1 MSMTMQL
8 RRQLLFDYQFL
19 NPCMDKLQKN
29 ISYQF
34 NNIDLLKQAM
44 THRSVSKN
52 NNERLEFL
60 GDSILGCII
69 SQELYQRFPL
79 IDEGQL
85 SRLRSHLVR
94 KKTLVKLAKTIK
106 LSETLVLGQGEL
118 KSGGFR
124 RESIQ
129 ADAFEAVLGA
139 IFLDSDYLTASRV
152 VLKLYED
159 LLNDTSPEDS
169 LKDYKTQ
176 LQEFLQK
183 KGHSLP
189 LYELIKTKGQDHD
202 AIFYVRCI
210 ISEYDFEV
218 EKKAKSIK
226 RAQQAC
232 AESLLERLTS
242 S

>member
-1 MSMTMQL
+1 ME
-8 RRQLLFDYQFL
+8 
-19 NPCMDKLQKN
+19 KLQKN
-29 ISYQF
+29 IFYQF
-34 NNIDLLKQAM
+34 NDIDLLKQAL
-44 THRSVSKN
+44 THRSVSKK

-60 GDSILGCII
+60 GDSILGCVM
-69 SQELYQRFPL
+69 SQELYHRFPL

-94 KKTLVKLAKTIK
+94 GQTLAKLAKTIK
-106 LSETLVLGQGEL
+106 LSESLVVGQGEL

-139 IFLDSDYLTASRV
+139 IFLDSDYLTVRSM

-159 LLNDTSPEDS
+159 LLNDASPEDS
-169 LKDYKTQ
+169 LKDFKTQ
-176 LQEFLQK
+176 LQELLQK
-183 KGHSLP
+183 KGYSLP
-189 LYELIKTKGQDHD
+189 QYELIKTKGQDHD

-210 ISEYDFEV
+210 VSEYDLEV
-218 EKKAKSIK
+218 EREAKSIK
-226 RAQQAC
+226 RAEQAC
-232 AESLLERLTS
+232 AESLLERLVS